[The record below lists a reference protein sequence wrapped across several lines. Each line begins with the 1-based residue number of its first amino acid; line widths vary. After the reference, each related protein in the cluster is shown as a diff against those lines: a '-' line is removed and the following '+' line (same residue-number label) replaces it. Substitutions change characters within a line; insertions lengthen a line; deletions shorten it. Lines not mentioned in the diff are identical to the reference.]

1 MGIKEVRNYLNTK
14 RRDFSSQSLDDQSI
28 NNDPFEQYAVWFKE
42 AIDAEVPDPYAAC
55 LSTVNKDNKPSS
67 RMVLLKSFSFKGFVF
82 YTNTLSKKG
91 NSLENNKYAALNFH
105 WKSLLKQIRIE
116 GEVTKVNAKEADEYF
131 NSRPIDSRIGAW
143 ASSQSNYLKDR
154 SELLKKVEIIKE
166 KFTNKSIVRPPHWTG
181 YLVIPSLIEFW
192 QNMPHRLHD
201 RVEYIKT
208 ESGWEAQN
216 LYP

>member
-1 MGIKEVRNYLNTK
+1 MNNNNLILLNEDPIDLFAKWYEEAKKTEV
-14 RRDFSSQSLDDQSI
+14 
-28 NNDPFEQYAVWFKE
+28 NDPNAMNL
-42 AIDAEVPDPYAAC
+42 ATI
-55 LSTVNKDNKPSS
+55 SKDNKPSS
-67 RMVLLKSFSFKGFVF
+67 RIVLLKSFSVNGFVF

-143 ASSQSNYLKDR
+143 ASSQSDYLKNR
-154 SELLKKVEIIKE
+154 SGLLKKVEIIRE

-181 YLVIPSLIEFW
+181 YLVIPNLIEFW

-201 RVEYIKT
+201 RVEYRKT
-208 ESGWEAQN
+208 ESGWESRN